1 MAIPISRRKAAA
13 AFKAIVEQVGRGDVT
28 EILLNWDDSELSED
42 GSKIFRY
49 IGRDRQYSHGAMG
62 GKVTVSKKEFIEW
75 LVSEA
80 PFDEN
85 VYGRGI
91 RTEEDW
97 AKAIES
103 ARDASGIHSGD
114 PLPTDSQLSNLK

>member
-1 MAIPISRRKAAA
+1 MPISSRRASS
-13 AFKAIVEQVGRGDVT
+13 AFQAIIKQLGQDNVAY
-28 EILLNWDDSELSED
+28 ILLNWEDCELSED
-42 GSKIFRY
+42 GNKIFRH
-49 IGRDRQYSHGAMG
+49 IGRDRQHSHGAMG

-85 VYGRGI
+85 VYGKGI

-114 PLPTDSQLSNLK
+114 PLPTDLQLSSLK